1 MGGYISLH
9 WSKTNSSSSNE
20 NKWWG
25 SLSLRR
31 RNSPIRSLLASNRI
45 LLWVVWGVCTI
56 CSSIC
61 LRLSLQSPT
70 LTRVTMVANMNA
82 RSLNG
87 IIAVDV
93 EDFGNAW
100 CNALGRLLVNLAHYS
115 GEGRHGTTNEEKLL
129 NEAIKFNVID
139 VGGTM
144 NTLEVV
150 ALRILALKV
159 ANAGGRAK
167 NKAYVILNVG
177 GLGFNLDM
185 AVVTFVHAVHGFGLC
200 LRGWNINGGGDKQL
214 ITIKTKRKEIHLHDL
229 QSVII

>member
-1 MGGYISLH
+1 
-9 WSKTNSSSSNE
+9 
-20 NKWWG
+20 
-25 SLSLRR
+25 
-31 RNSPIRSLLASNRI
+31 
-45 LLWVVWGVCTI
+45 
-56 CSSIC
+56 
-61 LRLSLQSPT
+61 
-70 LTRVTMVANMNA
+70 MVANMNA

-129 NEAIKFNVID
+129 NEAIKFSVID

-200 LRGWNINGGGDKQL
+200 LRG
-214 ITIKTKRKEIHLHDL
+214 
-229 QSVII
+229 